1 MATCTRKYVAVKA
14 SFNEDGVLMSRQIV
28 WEDDRGF
35 DVDRVLDIRTASS
48 LKAGSGVNVN
58 INLYKKWK
66 IIMYKF
72 NGSSLLPCE

>member
-1 MATCTRKYVAVKA
+1 MDTKFAVAVHALVFISESTDSKTSETISKTLNTNA
-14 SFNEDGVLMSRQIV
+14 
-28 WEDDRGF
+28 
-35 DVDRVLDIRTASS
+35 
-48 LKAGSGVNVN
+48 VNVN

>member
-1 MATCTRKYVAVKA
+1 MMIVDKITNRTDQEIEEAV
-14 SFNEDGVLMSRQIV
+14 N
-28 WEDDRGF
+28 
-35 DVDRVLDIRTASS
+35 
-48 LKAGSGVNVN
+48 VNVN